1 MCWEVGCWEMGVV
14 GWEVVGGEGGGGG
27 GGGGQGIGVEGVLPN
42 LVLEEWRRVARGRVG
57 EEAVRCKDD
66 RWRRAHRRT
75 ELARRVLRLEQRGE
89 RSRVAQ
95 MLGA

>member
-1 MCWEVGCWEMGVV
+1 MGGGVCWEVGCWEMGVV
-14 GWEVVGGEGGGGG
+14 GWEVVGGE

>member
-1 MCWEVGCWEMGVV
+1 MLGDGGGWMGG
-14 GWEVVGGEGGGGG
+14 GWGGGGG
-27 GGGGQGIGVEGVLPN
+27 GGMGLGLKGFFPN

>member
-1 MCWEVGCWEMGVV
+1 MGCVGRWGV
-14 GWEVVGGEGGGGG
+14 GRWRWLDGRWLGGRGGRGHGV
-27 GGGGQGIGVEGVLPN
+27 GVEGVLPN
-42 LVLEEWRRVARGRVG
+42 LVLEDWRRVACGRVG